1 MATLS
6 DDIIDGQDA
15 VDDQYNNL
23 RKDALE
29 MYLALDKEG
38 SISTGNGQIHTLVP
52 QKATVIKIWFK
63 CDAGSG
69 LIRIKSGANTIKASD
84 TIETTAS
91 STISFDTTALAAG
104 DSLTFDIISAT
115 GLSGIHVSVMARR
128 DTT

>member
-1 MATLS
+1 MSTYS
-6 DDIIDGQDA
+6 DDVVGGGDA
-15 VDDQYNNL
+15 LAAQYVNL

-69 LIRIKSGANTIKASD
+69 LIRIKSGATVIKASK
-84 TIETTAS
+84 TIETTAG
-91 STISFDTTALAAG
+91 STVSFDSTALAAG
-104 DSLTFDIISAT
+104 EALTFDIISAT
-115 GLSGIHVSVMARR
+115 GLSGIHVVVMARR
-128 DTT
+128 DTA

>member
-6 DDIIDGQDA
+6 GDITDGQDA
-15 VDDQYNNL
+15 IDDQYNNL

-69 LIRIKSGANTIKASD
+69 LIRIKSGATVIKASK
-84 TIETTAS
+84 TIETTAG
-91 STISFDTTALAAG
+91 STVSFDSTALAAG
-104 DSLTFDIISAT
+104 EALTFDIISAT
-115 GLSGIHVSVMARR
+115 GLSGIHVVVMARR
-128 DTT
+128 DTA